1 MVFVV
6 SFYALP
12 FIFLWDAEV
21 AKFFP
26 PTRFVPA
33 SKLKEFQTLGLSDRV

>member
-12 FIFLWDAEV
+12 LLWFWDTEV

-26 PTRFVPA
+26 PTRFVPGFELA
-33 SKLKEFQTLGLSDRV
+33 KVSDS